1 MRANLMD
8 WKKSTTPSV
17 FNLSSW
23 AWIQMKVPVRP
34 TPSLQRGRT
43 RQMVHYVLTALMN
56 TWSTF
61 NVVLRE
67 LKSTT
72 TVYSN
77 NLQETLLNAYT
88 GIDTLGMEI
97 LESILKGMELHKTGN
112 AQHAMNIVNTDTL
125 TCTWQWWVYCQWT
138 SETLLS
144 CPAFL
149 WGCQYWVVHQE
160 AIPCDGTVS
169 LWTHPSVSH

>member
-1 MRANLMD
+1 
-8 WKKSTTPSV
+8 
-17 FNLSSW
+17 
-23 AWIQMKVPVRP
+23 
-34 TPSLQRGRT
+34 
-43 RQMVHYVLTALMN
+43 MVHYVLTALMN

-125 TCTWQWWVYCQWT
+125 TCT
-138 SETLLS
+138 
-144 CPAFL
+144 
-149 WGCQYWVVHQE
+149 
-160 AIPCDGTVS
+160 
-169 LWTHPSVSH
+169 